1 MKVNIKHHTRYGM
14 GYEYHE
20 KRYCCP
26 KCGNVIM
33 YDNDVKIF
41 GSRQNYCD
49 QCGEKLE
56 WDDAGKAKM
65 SIQEGR

>member
-33 YDNDVKIF
+33 YDNDVRLF
-41 GSRQNYCD
+41 GSMKN
-49 QCGEKLE
+49 
-56 WDDAGKAKM
+56 
-65 SIQEGR
+65 